1 MTDAVRYDRD
11 AGGVVTLTFDQPG
24 QSANVMNADY
34 MTAMGVAVDRLE
46 RDRDA
51 GELRG
56 VVLTSAKPT
65 FFAGGD
71 LEMLRDVDRGDL
83 AEFRGFLTNVKTQLR
98 RLERLGRPVVAA
110 INGSALGGGLEI
122 ALACHHRVALDD
134 PAVRVGFPEVTL
146 GLLPGAGGIVRSVR
160 LLGLTAALPL
170 LVEGTQL
177 GPGAAVKAG
186 LVDELAATPEDL
198 LTRARAWIE
207 ARAAEP
213 EGPVQP
219 WDRKGFRVPGQPAD
233 AQGYAALSAAPAMLT
248 SRTHGAYPAPERILA
263 AAVEGSF
270 VDVDTALEIETR
282 YFCDLV
288 TGQVA
293 KNMIGTLWF
302 GRNEVARGASK
313 PPGYEKRPVRTLGVL
328 GAGMMG
334 AGIAHVSAYA
344 GIDVVLAD
352 VTADQARAG
361 RDRIA
366 ALLDERVAKGR
377 LTPGRRD
384 EVLSRITVT
393 DTGPGMAG
401 PSGLA
406 DCDLVVEAVFE
417 DRAVKNAVHA
427 AAERAAPRAF
437 LASNTS
443 TLPITGLA
451 EAVRA
456 PDRFVGLHFFS
467 PVHRMPLVEII
478 RGVQTSPV
486 TLAAAFDFVRQI
498 GKLPIIV
505 DDGRGF
511 FTSRVFGTYVT
522 EGIAMVVEGVPPAV
536 VENTARTAGFPVG
549 PLAVADEVSLTL
561 LARVRAQE
569 VADLAAEGR
578 TPAPHPAYDV
588 IDAMVG
594 ELNRPGKGGGA
605 GFYDYG
611 GDEGKRLWP
620 ELAERFATGPGEV
633 PVGDVADR
641 LLFVQALEALRCLNE
656 GVVQTARD
664 ANVGTVFGIGFP
676 AWTGGAAQFVSAYG
690 GPAVFTARA
699 KELMARYGDRFQPP
713 PIKW

>member
-11 AGGVVTLTFDQPG
+11 ADGVVTLTFDQPG

-34 MTAMGVAVDRLE
+34 MTAMGASVDRLE

-56 VVLTSAKPT
+56 VILASAKPT

-83 AEFRGFLTNVKTQLR
+83 AEFRGFLTDVKAQLR

-122 ALACHHRVALDD
+122 ALACHRRIALDD
-134 PAVRVGFPEVTL
+134 PAVRIGFPEVTL

-177 GPGAAVKAG
+177 GPGAAAKAG
-186 LVDELAATPEDL
+186 LVDELAATPEDVL
-198 LTRARAWIE
+198 ARARGWID
-207 ARAAEP
+207 ARAAEA

-219 WDRKGFRVPGQPAD
+219 WDHKGFRVPGQPTD

-248 SRTHGAYPAPERILA
+248 SRTHGAYLAPERILA

-361 RDRIA
+361 RDRVA

-393 DTGPGMAG
+393 DTGPGMEA
-401 PSGLA
+401 LA
-406 DCDLVVEAVFE
+406 ECDLVVEAVFE

-451 EAVRA
+451 AAVQA
-456 PDRFVGLHFFS
+456 PERFVGLHFFS

-478 RGVQTSPV
+478 RGAQTSPV

-505 DDGRGF
+505 NDGRGF

-569 VADLAAEGR
+569 MADLAAEGH
-578 TPAPHPAYDV
+578 TPAPSPAYDV
-588 IDAMVG
+588 IEAMV

-611 GDEGKRLWP
+611 GDDGRRLWP
-620 ELAERFATGPGEV
+620 ELAERFATGSGEV

-664 ANVGTVFGIGFP
+664 ANVGTVLGIGFP
-676 AWTGGAAQFVSAYG
+676 AWTGGAAQFVSASG

-699 KELMARYGDRFQPP
+699 KELMARYGERFQPP